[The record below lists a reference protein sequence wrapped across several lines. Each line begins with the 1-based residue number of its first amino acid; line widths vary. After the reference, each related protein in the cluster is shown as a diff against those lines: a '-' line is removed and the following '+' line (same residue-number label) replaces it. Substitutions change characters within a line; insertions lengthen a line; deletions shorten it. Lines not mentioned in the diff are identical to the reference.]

1 MTRKPVAVLTA
12 DVHYNPTTL
21 PLADAA
27 MRQAISRANDLGVPF
42 IVAGDLHDTKALL
55 RGECVNA
62 MIETFKTCKTKA
74 YVIVGN
80 HCKINEKGEDHSLK
94 FLQPYVR
101 DVINSPTLTEIKI
114 NGGLLHMLPYHSDV
128 EELRKVL
135 NSWVVLKGSTIIMH
149 QGLNGV
155 MSHYIQDKSALNP
168 EDVQDFRVISGHYHK
183 AQDIKTGRPRK
194 GAVGLFSYI
203 GNPYSLNF
211 GEANDGPKGFQVLYD
226 DGLMEQ
232 VPTNLRKHVVV
243 ETDVYKDSFWKS
255 SPVQYLNPGDLL
267 WLKVKGPQ
275 SELKKLNKREIG
287 QRLLGHSNFKLDLIP
302 TEAEALE
309 ENAADAV
316 LDTEVLDALI
326 SALPESEE
334 QKTYLKSLWK
344 EIL

>member
-1 MTRKPVAVLTA
+1 MRLPIAILVA

-27 MRQAISRANDLGVPF
+27 MRQAISKANELGVPF

-62 MIETFKTCKTKA
+62 MIETFKMCETPA

-80 HCKINEKGEDHSLK
+80 HCRLNEKGEAHSLN
-94 FLQPYVR
+94 FLAPYANIVQ
-101 DVINSPTLTEIKI
+101 SPVFVDEVDATLV
-114 NGGLLHMLPYHSDV
+114 PYYSDADQ
-128 EELRKVL
+128 LRAVL
-135 NSWVVLKGSTIIMH
+135 AKRPYSPRIIMH

-155 MSHYIQDKSALNP
+155 MSHYIQDKSAIDP
-168 EDVQDFRVISGHYHK
+168 DDVKDFRVISGHYHK

-194 GAVGLFSYI
+194 GGVGLFSYI

-232 VPTNLRKHVVV
+232 VPTNLRKHVIL
-243 ETDVYKDSFWKS
+243 ETETRSTGGGFWI
-255 SPVQYLNPGDLL
+255 PTFEEPFNPGDLL

-275 SELKKLNKREIG
+275 SELKKLSKKVIG
-287 QRLLGHSNFKLDLIP
+287 EKLLGHSNFKLDLIP
-302 TEAEALE
+302 TESEQLE
-309 ENAADAV
+309 EHKADT
-316 LDTEVLDALI
+316 LKDTDVLDALI
-326 SALPESEE
+326 SATPESEA
-334 QKTYLKSLWK
+334 QKRYLKALWR